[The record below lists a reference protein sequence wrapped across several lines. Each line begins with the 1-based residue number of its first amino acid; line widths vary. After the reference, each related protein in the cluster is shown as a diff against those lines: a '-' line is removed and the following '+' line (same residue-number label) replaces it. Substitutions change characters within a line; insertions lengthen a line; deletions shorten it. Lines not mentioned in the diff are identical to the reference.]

1 MKQFLVIL
9 GVTALVWL
17 GVSMSE
23 PTEYPVRVRLEMQG
37 YDTVRYAVVRADT
50 VLTFRVQS
58 DGYRALLYSLRHEEP
73 VLPVT
78 VDADDALRYTVP
90 VGVIYELLKTRMH
103 GITDVSGNID
113 SLRVVLAERHHRSYR
128 PRLDKVDFS
137 FAEQYGLYG
146 QPTVTP
152 AEVTL
157 YGPEEALAAI
167 EDVFVAKAAVKDIK
181 ASGRYVLPLEPVWE
195 KSVDVKPSCR
205 EVSVYVP
212 VEPYVEREYRVPIN
226 VTGADTNVEL
236 KVYPEEAVLH
246 VWLAQRDLQ
255 RTPEFKVAVD
265 YSDILAHKSDLE
277 PRVVEFPGYVRLRSV
292 EPRTVQCV
300 IIK

>member
-9 GVTALVWL
+9 GLTALVWL
-17 GVSMSE
+17 GVSMME
-23 PTEYPVRVRLEMQG
+23 PTEYPVRVHVEMEG
-37 YDTVRYAVVRADT
+37 YDTVRYALVKADT
-50 VLTFRVQS
+50 VLTLRVKT
-58 DGYRALLYSLRHEEP
+58 DGYRAMLYGLRHEEP
-73 VLPVT
+73 AIKIVL
-78 VDADDALRYTVP
+78 DDEGLRHSVP
-90 VGVIYELLKTRMH
+90 AEDLYAQLKAQMYGVIS
-103 GITDVSGNID
+103 VSGNID
-113 SLRVVLAERHHRSYR
+113 SMRVVLAERHHRTFR

-146 QPTVTP
+146 QPEVTP

-157 YGPEEALAAI
+157 YGTEESLAGI

-181 ASGRYVLPLEPVWE
+181 ASGSYRLPLEPVWE
-195 KSVDVKPSCR
+195 SRVDVKPSCR

-212 VEPYVEREYRVPIN
+212 VEPYVERDYRVPIK

-246 VWLAQRDLQ
+246 VWVAQRDLQ
-255 RTPEFKVAVD
+255 RTPNFTVSID
-265 YSDILAHKSDLE
+265 YSDVMAHKSDLT
-277 PRVVEFPGYVRLRSV
+277 PRLTEFPGYVRLRSI
-292 EPRTVQCV
+292 EPQTVQCL